1 MLVIVSVYILTTLIK
16 FTLVTAN
23 PVLEAAYK
31 LCLG

>member
-1 MLVIVSVYILTTLIK
+1 MFLIISAYIWTILIK

-31 LCLG
+31 LCIG